1 MYFVFFA
8 DKMSV
13 GGAHTGAISA
23 PPPDVQSQLE
33 NLLFKVLKLSL
44 LSRRFYIIL
53 FIQKHLNFF
62 IFVIW
67 VD

>member
-13 GGAHTGAISA
+13 GGAQTGAISA

-33 NLLFKVLKLSL
+33 NLLFKVHKLSL
-44 LSRRFYIIL
+44 LTCRGFYITL
-53 FIQKHLNFF
+53 FKQKHLNFF
-62 IFVIW
+62 LICEMG
-67 VD
+67 